1 MAAVRDLEPETP
13 GELLAD
19 ARALRAVADR
29 AEAELLTSA
38 AKYAAMHASGDVVS
52 EAEWLE
58 DSIPIAGPGAPQIEE
73 FCVAEFAAALGMST
87 DAGRRYLGQAVE
99 LAHRLPP
106 LARLVDTGDLPAWRA
121 RRIADAT
128 LSLSAPAASFV
139 AATVAPVAHK
149 VGPVTLDRLV
159 EEARARFDPEEAEQ
173 RAADAA
179 EARHATVHL
188 SGAGVDGV
196 VDVTASVDL
205 PDAVDLEDVLRAG
218 AARLAADG
226 SSEPLD
232 VRRAKA
238 LGMLARG
245 ELDLT
250 GDGPGQSAARARPI
264 SLTLHLSAD
273 PTSPLVRVQETGGF
287 AMIDQLAAWCLE
299 PARQLDVQPVI
310 DLSEHVHVEG
320 YEVPDRMKQ
329 RARLRDVRCVFPHCH
344 LRARRCD
351 CDHVVSA
358 AQGGAT
364 CTCNIAPLCRGHHR
378 LKTQTSWTYAV
389 LEPGSYLWTSP
400 YGYRFLRNHEGTV
413 DVSPKRRPGSNGCLY
428 VVPTDSDPPDD
439 S

>member
-1 MAAVRDLEPETP
+1 MAAVRDLEPDTP
-13 GELLAD
+13 GELLDD
-19 ARALRAVADR
+19 ARALRGVADR
-29 AEAELLTSA
+29 AEAELLMTA
-38 AKYAAMHASGDVVS
+38 AAYAGMHATGDIVS
-52 EAEWLE
+52 EADWME
-58 DSIPIAGPGAPQIEE
+58 DSIPIAGAGAPDIAE
-73 FCVAEFAAALGMST
+73 FCAAEFAASLGMST
-87 DAGRRYLGQAVE
+87 EAGRRYLGQAVE
-99 LAHRLPP
+99 LTHRLPP
-106 LARLVDTGDLPAWRA
+106 LARLVESGHLPAWRA

-128 LSLSAPAASFV
+128 MSLSAAAAAFV
-139 AATVAPVAHK
+139 AAAVAPVAHK

-159 EEARARFDPEEAEQ
+159 EEARARFDPEEAEL
-173 RAADAA
+173 RAA
-179 EARHATVHL
+179 EAAEGRHATVHL

-218 AARLAADG
+218 AARLAEEG
-226 SSEPLD
+226 SSDPVD

-245 ELDLT
+245 ELDVT
-250 GDGPGQSAARARPI
+250 ADGPEGSATRARPI
-264 SLTLHLSAD
+264 SLTLHLSSD

-287 AMIDQLAAWCLE
+287 VMIDQLAAWCLE

-310 DLSEHVHVEG
+310 DLAEHVHVEG

-329 RARLRDVRCVFPHCH
+329 RARLRDVRCVFPHCNR
-344 LRARRCD
+344 RARRCD

-378 LKTQTSWTYAV
+378 LKTQTSWTYVV

-400 YGYRFLRNHEGTV
+400 HGYRFLRNHEGTA
-413 DVSPKRRPGSNGCLY
+413 DVSPTRRSESNGCLY
-428 VVPTDSDPPDD
+428 AVPSDPDPPDD